1 VTLLGD
7 ACHPMLPM
15 LASGAAMA
23 IEDGLVL
30 ARALEACDDVE
41 TALAR
46 YEDARRERT
55 RRTVLGSADNAKRFH
70 NPALADAAGA
80 QGYVDREWNETR
92 VKERYEW
99 LFTYDATAVP
109 I

>member
-1 VTLLGD
+1 
-7 ACHPMLPM
+7 MLPM

-23 IEDGLVL
+23 IEDGFVL
-30 ARALEACDDVE
+30 ARALEACGDVP

-55 RRTVLGSADNAKRFH
+55 RRAVLGSADNARRFH

-80 QGYVDREWNETR
+80 QVYVDREWNEVR

-99 LFTYDATAVP
+99 LFTYDAMAAPV
-109 I
+109 